1 MKPPLVPRKLEALPY
16 AQYLEP
22 HDGPLVPDSRYEG
35 LHLSDAVIDDPEV
48 AGARFL
54 ESAFSSVTF
63 NAGHWRAS
71 RFHDVWIDAVR
82 WIGGDLSSVNWLDVE
97 INASVLAGA
106 QVFDAQLRRVVFHG
120 CKLDSVNLRSAKL
133 QDVTFVDCQLVHVDF
148 GAATLTNVSFPGS
161 RIEGAVLERSQLK
174 KVDFTGATS
183 LQISGGY
190 DSLRG
195 ATISTLQLMDLA
207 HAFAETLG
215 VTVRD

>member
-1 MKPPLVPRKLEALPY
+1 MKPPLVPRKLDELPY

-22 HDGPLVPDSRYEG
+22 HDGLLVPENRYEG
-35 LHLSDAVIDDPEV
+35 LHLKDLVIDDPQAV
-48 AGARFL
+48 GARFL

-63 NAGHWRAS
+63 NAGHWRGS

-97 INASVLAGA
+97 VNGSVLAGA
-106 QVFDAQLRRVVFHG
+106 QVFDSQLRRVVFHG

-133 QDVTFVDCQLVHVDF
+133 QDITFVDCQLVHVDF
-148 GAATLTNVSFPGS
+148 GAATLVNVSFPGT
-161 RIEGAVLERSQLK
+161 RIEGAILERAQLK
-174 KVDFTGATS
+174 KVDFTGATA
-183 LQISGGY
+183 LAISGGY

-195 ATISTLQLMDLA
+195 AIITSVQLMDLA